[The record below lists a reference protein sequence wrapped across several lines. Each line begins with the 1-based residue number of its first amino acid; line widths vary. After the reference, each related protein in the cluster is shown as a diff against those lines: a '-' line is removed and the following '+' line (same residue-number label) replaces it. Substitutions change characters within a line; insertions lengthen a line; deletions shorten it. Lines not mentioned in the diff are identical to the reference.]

1 MDMQQEQ
8 ILIKIKNLKK
18 RFGDNIVLDGVDLEI
33 PKSSVFSILGTS
45 GTGKS
50 VLIKCLIDIL
60 QADSGSIFYDGIDLL
75 HTKPKTRY
83 KKNKDFAYLFQES
96 ALFDSLSVKDNI
108 AFPLRECLKIH
119 DKHHISSRVKELL
132 EWVNLPNTEKR
143 MPSQLS
149 GGMRKRVS
157 FARTL
162 AMQPK
167 ILLCDEPT
175 TGLDP
180 VTGKTIMNL
189 IIKANKELGITCIV
203 ITHDVPESMR
213 ISDYLAFLDAG
224 KIQAWGTKEEF
235 INNPYTLLQQFI
247 YNAFV
252 EKDAMPNGNSES
264 VFKDE
269 SI

>member
-1 MDMQQEQ
+1 MNIQHQHT
-8 ILIKIKNLKK
+8 LIKIKNLKK
-18 RFGDNIVLDGVDLEI
+18 RFGDHIVLDGVDLEI

-75 HTKPKTRY
+75 NTTTKTRH
-83 KKNKDFAYLFQES
+83 KKNRDFAYLFQES
-96 ALFDSLSVKDNI
+96 ALFDSLNIKDNI
-108 AFPLRECLKIH
+108 AFPIRECLNIH
-119 DKHHISSRVKELL
+119 DKHYISNRVKELL
-132 EWVNLPNTEKR
+132 SWVNLPNKEYL
-143 MPSQLS
+143 MPSELS
-149 GGMRKRVS
+149 GGMKKRTS

-189 IIKANKELGITCIV
+189 IVKANKELGITCIV
-203 ITHDVPESMR
+203 ITHDVPEAIR
-213 ISDYLAFLDAG
+213 TSDYLAFLDAG
-224 KIQAWGTKEEF
+224 KIQAVGTKDEF
-235 INNPYTLLQQFI
+235 INSPYELLQQFI
-247 YNAFV
+247 NNAFV
-252 EKDAMPNGNSES
+252 G
-264 VFKDE
+264 KDE
-269 SI
+269 MFSQHDSNN